1 MNKDKNQ
8 AEELVENTMAEANDA
23 VAALEVKITE
33 LTEDLQRT
41 RADFENFRKQTDL
54 QRGQLMKITEYATI
68 EKVLPVLDTVEL
80 AIQHNESLA
89 PLAKTFEKSLNDLGL
104 KMIDANT
111 GTPFDPD
118 FHEAA
123 RMEEGDGGDTEVVSE
138 VLRPGYLYNGE
149 VLRPAMVVVK
159 KQ

>member
-1 MNKDKNQ
+1 MKKEQEGFIEDT
-8 AEELVENTMAEANDA
+8 VAEANDA

-41 RADFENFRKQTDL
+41 RADFENFRKQTNL
-54 QRGQLMKITEYATI
+54 QRKQTMRVVEFATI

-80 AIQHNESLA
+80 AIQHNETLK
-89 PLAKTFEKSLNDLGL
+89 PLAKTLEKSLADLGL
-104 KMIDANT
+104 KMIDANA

-123 RMEEGDGGDTEVVSE
+123 RMEEGAEGDTEVVSE

-149 VLRPAMVVVK
+149 VLRPAMVIVT

>member
-33 LTEDLQRT
+33 LTEGLQRT

-54 QRGQLMKITEYATI
+54 QRGQLMKITEFATI

>member
-1 MNKDKNQ
+1 MKKDENQ
-8 AEELVENTMAEANDA
+8 AEEFVENTVAEASDA
-23 VAALEVKITE
+23 VAALEVKVTE

-41 RADFENFRKQTDL
+41 RADFENFRKQNDL
-54 QRGQLMKITEYATI
+54 QRGQLMKVTEFATI
-68 EKVLPVLDTVEL
+68 EKILPVLDTVEL
-80 AIQHNESLA
+80 AIQHNEALA
-89 PLAKTFEKSLNDLGL
+89 PLAKTLEKSLGDLGL
-104 KMIDANT
+104 KLIGAEA